1 MPRESKE
8 NLPWSGPMGGVQE
21 LGGEAKAG
29 QVWLADWLR
38 SRETL
43 RLTWDS
49 SVGTMPVCPEWRLR
63 EDQGIIFGGESSL
76 SFFRDIFK
84 GIFIRIEACTGVV
97 ESLGVASFRHW
108 AMGILSIWESS
119 GEVWPGT
126 GTELNKAHTL

>member
-49 SVGTMPVCPEWRLR
+49 SAGQCPSAQNGGYGRTKALFVVENRL
-63 EDQGIIFGGESSL
+63 FP
-76 SFFRDIFK
+76 FFRDI
-84 GIFIRIEACTGVV
+84 
-97 ESLGVASFRHW
+97 L
-108 AMGILSIWESS
+108 
-119 GEVWPGT
+119 
-126 GTELNKAHTL
+126 